1 MTTNIHAIH
10 AENLG
15 KQYGKR
21 AVVENV
27 FLQVPPGSFYA
38 FLGPNGA
45 GKSTVIRCL
54 TGLTAPSSG
63 SATVAGCD
71 VSADPLMLK
80 TRIGIVSEDIAL
92 YEKLGA
98 GEFLEWAGQLRGLPK
113 RESARRTDELLAL
126 LDLSTDADRLIAE
139 YSLGMKKKTALA
151 FALLHAPSVLFLDE
165 PFNGVDALS
174 VRTLCAVL
182 AELTKKR
189 GVTVFFTS
197 HVLETV
203 ERLADRAAIIQNGT
217 IVAEGTPTRTNSTG
231 EIAGRGDTGR
241 SIRVLDQCNGKA
253 RHGSNLARLVPIELV
268 VSFTATT
275 AISRRKR
282 LNG

>member
-1 MTTNIHAIH
+1 MTNKTDAIH
-10 AENLG
+10 TEKLG
-15 KQYGKR
+15 KRYGKR
-21 AVVENV
+21 TVVENV
-27 FLQVPPGSFYA
+27 SLSVPQGTFYA

-54 TGLTAPSSG
+54 TGLTAPSDG
-63 SATVAGCD
+63 RATVAGCD
-71 VSADPLMLK
+71 VAADPLTLK
-80 TRIGIVSEDIAL
+80 SRIGVVSEDIAL

-98 GEFLEWAGQLRGLPK
+98 GEFLEWAGQMRGLTK
-113 RESARRTDELLAL
+113 SESARRVAELLTL
-126 LDLSTDADRLIAE
+126 LDLSDDADRLIAE

-151 FALLHAPSVLFLDE
+151 FALLHAPTVLFLDE

-182 AELTKKR
+182 TELTRKR

-217 IVAEGTPTRTNSTG
+217 IIAEGNLSDLMTNTTG
-231 EIAGRGDTGR
+231 TTLEETFAALIGAKEKPALQ
-241 SIRVLDQCNGKA
+241 SSSLDW
-253 RHGSNLARLVPIELV
+253 
-268 VSFTATT
+268 F
-275 AISRRKR
+275 
-282 LNG
+282 

>member
-1 MTTNIHAIH
+1 MTTNTNYAIQS
-10 AENLG
+10 ENLG
-15 KQYGKR
+15 KRYGKR
-21 AVVENV
+21 TVVENV
-27 FLQVPPGSFYA
+27 SLTVPEGTFYA

-54 TGLTAPSSG
+54 TGLTAPTEG
-63 SATVAGCD
+63 RVTVAGCD
-71 VSADPLMLK
+71 VSADPLTLK
-80 TRIGIVSEDIAL
+80 ARIGIVSEDIAL

-98 GEFLEWAGQLRGLPK
+98 GEFLEWAGQMRGLTP
-113 RESARRTDELLAL
+113 RESARRVAELLAL
-126 LDLSTDADRLIAE
+126 LDLSADADRLIAE

-182 AELTKKR
+182 TELTRNR

-203 ERLADRAAIIQNGT
+203 ERLADRAAVIQNGT
-217 IVAEGTPTRTNSTG
+217 ILAEGTLSDLMQNAHGETLEETFAALIGAAEKPTLSTK
-231 EIAGRGDTGR
+231 
-241 SIRVLDQCNGKA
+241 SLDW
-253 RHGSNLARLVPIELV
+253 
-268 VSFTATT
+268 F
-275 AISRRKR
+275 
-282 LNG
+282 

>member
-1 MTTNIHAIH
+1 MTNPAPAIH
-10 AENLG
+10 AQNLG
-15 KQYGKR
+15 KRYGKR
-21 AVVENV
+21 TVIESVS
-27 FLQVPPGSFYA
+27 LDVPQGSFYA

-54 TGLTAPSSG
+54 TGLTAPSEG

-71 VSADPLMLK
+71 VSADPLTLK
-80 TRIGIVSEDIAL
+80 ARIGVVSEDIAL

-98 GEFLEWAGQLRGLPK
+98 GEFLEWAGQMRGLTK
-113 RESARRTDELLAL
+113 RESARRAAELLSL
-126 LDLSTDADRLIAE
+126 LDLSADADRLIAE

-151 FALLHAPSVLFLDE
+151 FALLHAPAVLFLDE

-182 AELTKKR
+182 TELTRNR

-203 ERLADRAAIIQNGT
+203 ERLADRAAVIQNGA
-217 IVAEGTPTRTNSTG
+217 IIAEGNLSELMQTANGTTLEETFATLIGATEKPAIEAKS
-231 EIAGRGDTGR
+231 
-241 SIRVLDQCNGKA
+241 LDW
-253 RHGSNLARLVPIELV
+253 
-268 VSFTATT
+268 F
-275 AISRRKR
+275 
-282 LNG
+282 